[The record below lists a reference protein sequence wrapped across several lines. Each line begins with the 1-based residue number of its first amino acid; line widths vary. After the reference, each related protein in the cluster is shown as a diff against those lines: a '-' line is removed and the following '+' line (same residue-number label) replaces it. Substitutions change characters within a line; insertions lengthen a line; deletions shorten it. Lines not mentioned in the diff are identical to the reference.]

1 MADASLTER
10 KSVPAKS
17 RRLVYG
23 AQHGDESHNDSQA
36 NAAGGGPAHDWTG
49 PLNKASGSSTAQ
61 QAQRSTGTAP
71 GIPEASGHPA
81 FMPAVRKGSTVQAW
95 VPRRRN
101 WASFDALDDLP
112 DLSGHRQPET
122 GKPSRDSSATRQP
135 DLADCQP
142 SERCSEALR
151 PLKSSLSN
159 VAPVS
164 RDDRPEHG
172 TAQSGSG
179 LANTAASPAQRRLQ
193 CDGSPRSAP
202 QFPCRLAQRGISDPA
217 KPESPSGAF
226 TGAKLPQCTTQASD
240 TPNCNAHAVPC
251 ASIEACALVGQGHHL
266 QLATAAASVGPC
278 RKPFAAPRLVGKARE
293 GDSSSAGEDA
303 AHAAQGSG
311 SQGRPSALQQAAE
324 GDKRQQN
331 LARTACQGRSEAQHF
346 RSSSVQEQQALDAE
360 ASKNAMQRDASCAV
374 NCSTDQEP
382 VISDSWADSASS
394 EHNEGSHLQELCSE
408 QQVSR
413 AAQQH
418 MLLSQETHEQNS
430 RDGGHRQ
437 QGASPG
443 RVAQESAKVGASGM
457 GLAAQ
462 EGGSGQLTTRKR
474 LKRLYNAPSSLNAH
488 ADSGS
493 GHSTEVCRIR
503 HAQCSILQGLP
514 CTHDLVPRLIHMRSG
529 STLSE
534 PLLRQKEPDLQ
545 RVYDWPIDDVLACLS
560 SPDSLR
566 CDLVAFCTGRGC
578 RLAGTS

>member
-1 MADASLTER
+1 M
-10 KSVPAKS
+10 
-17 RRLVYG
+17 
-23 AQHGDESHNDSQA
+23 
-36 NAAGGGPAHDWTG
+36 
-49 PLNKASGSSTAQ
+49 
-61 QAQRSTGTAP
+61 
-71 GIPEASGHPA
+71 
-81 FMPAVRKGSTVQAW
+81 
-95 VPRRRN
+95 
-101 WASFDALDDLP
+101 
-112 DLSGHRQPET
+112 
-122 GKPSRDSSATRQP
+122 
-135 DLADCQP
+135 
-142 SERCSEALR
+142 
-151 PLKSSLSN
+151 
-159 VAPVS
+159 
-164 RDDRPEHG
+164 
-172 TAQSGSG
+172 
-179 LANTAASPAQRRLQ
+179 
-193 CDGSPRSAP
+193 
-202 QFPCRLAQRGISDPA
+202 
-217 KPESPSGAF
+217 
-226 TGAKLPQCTTQASD
+226 
-240 TPNCNAHAVPC
+240 
-251 ASIEACALVGQGHHL
+251 
-266 QLATAAASVGPC
+266 
-278 RKPFAAPRLVGKARE
+278 
-293 GDSSSAGEDA
+293 
-303 AHAAQGSG
+303 
-311 SQGRPSALQQAAE
+311 
-324 GDKRQQN
+324 
-331 LARTACQGRSEAQHF
+331 
-346 RSSSVQEQQALDAE
+346 QEQQALDAE